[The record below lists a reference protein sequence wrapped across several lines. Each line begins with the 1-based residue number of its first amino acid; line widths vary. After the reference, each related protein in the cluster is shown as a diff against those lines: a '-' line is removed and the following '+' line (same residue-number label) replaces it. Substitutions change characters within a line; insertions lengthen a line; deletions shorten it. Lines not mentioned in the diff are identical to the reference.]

1 MRFSNYRAMSHAAA
15 ATLLLIMSV
24 PPAQARGSDDGPD
37 PVVDQSKT
45 SQALKNLPRR
55 PIAERPAVAIYEFRS
70 SSYQVTSLAA
80 TDMFTTALIDSG
92 QFRVVERA
100 RIEQTVIREKQ
111 LNAAGQSTGSTAQ
124 NQLRGAQYIFEG
136 TISEV
141 NGSEKQNQAG
151 VNVAG
156 LNLGG
161 GNNKA
166 ASTQR

>member
-1 MRFSNYRAMSHAAA
+1 
-15 ATLLLIMSV
+15 
-24 PPAQARGSDDGPD
+24 
-37 PVVDQSKT
+37 
-45 SQALKNLPRR
+45 
-55 PIAERPAVAIYEFRS
+55 
-70 SSYQVTSLAA
+70 
-80 TDMFTTALIDSG
+80 MFKTALIDSG